1 MALADAE
8 PTPPVGPANAEPA
21 PPAASA
27 TAGPTPPVSLT
38 EVDSGAPTPPTGYQF
53 VPFAWAPLSAI
64 PAAAGT
70 PDAPDTPAMA
80 APAGHRRQWA
90 ATLAVAVAA
99 AIVLVAAFGAAGRA
113 HAELT
118 RKPTSAELSAA
129 AALGEASRWQRWPA
143 GQIFPAK
150 LPYTSNLRNGEAA
163 RRAGIAPGDGCA
175 AAVDTALV
183 ALTRRYGC
191 RAALRASYLD
201 QLGGVIYTIGVL
213 AFPGPRG
220 AAGFFR
226 HYSAGLIPVRGLHAL
241 ALPGTP
247 AAAFTDAARQAAS
260 ASLHGP
266 YVVLTVAGYAD
277 GRSAAATG
285 EQRPSAFAPATQ
297 LATGIGTPLAQP
309 VTVRCATQEWSC

>member
-1 MALADAE
+1 MPVPSGDVPDLAVGGDPSAPVSVPRSDAEPGPLAPAAAEPKAPAASANAEPAPPVALADAE

-129 AALGEASRWQRWPA
+129 AALGVASRWQRWPA
-143 GQIFPAK
+143 GQIFPAQ
-150 LPYTSNLRNGEAA
+150 LSYTTDLLNQETAQRD
-163 RRAGIAPGDGCA
+163 GIAPGDGCTA
-175 AAVDTALV
+175 ALDTAQA
-183 ALTRRYGC
+183 ALARRFGC
-191 RAALRASYLD
+191 RAALRATYVD
-201 QLGGVIYTIGVL
+201 QLGGIVYTLGVL
-213 AFPGPRG
+213 AFPSAR
-220 AAGFFR
+220 ASAGF
-226 HYSAGLIPVRGLHAL
+226 YSRYTASQTPVRGLHAL
-241 ALPGTP
+241 ALPGTS
-247 AAAFTDAARQAAS
+247 ARS
-260 ASLHGP
+260 EE
-266 YVVLTVAGYAD
+266 
-277 GRSAAATG
+277 R
-285 EQRPSAFAPATQ
+285 
-297 LATGIGTPLAQP
+297 
-309 VTVRCATQEWSC
+309 